1 MAAFRRKSINR
12 VLATALIKL
21 APEDL
26 EFAEIPIGG
35 LPLYIRLWRR
45 LPRGGPGA
53 QGRDRL
59 GVPATGIP
67 GGGSSRNVY
76 RLALPTPGYGTPT
89 VRENSMTAEKEPEVK
104 AVLARRQEFDTDLHP
119 AGSP

>member
-1 MAAFRRKSINR
+1 M
-12 VLATALIKL
+12 LATALIKL

-35 LPLYIRLWRR
+35 LPLYIPTMATTTQRR
-45 LPRGGPGA
+45 A
-53 QGRDRL
+53 
-59 GVPATGIP
+59 
-67 GGGSSRNVY
+67 GSSRPRSSGRPGHGDPWRRIKPE
-76 RLALPTPGYGTPT
+76 RLPVSPTHPPGYGTPT